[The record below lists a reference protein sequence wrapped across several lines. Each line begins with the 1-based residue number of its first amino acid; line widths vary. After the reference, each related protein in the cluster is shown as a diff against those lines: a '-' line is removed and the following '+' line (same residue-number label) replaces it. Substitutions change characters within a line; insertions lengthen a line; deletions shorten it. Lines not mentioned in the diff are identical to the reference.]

1 MLSGHASVQ
10 QQGSTHSAPSEV
22 GGNEDT
28 QLSAGPSLTHPLV
41 LQVLSEQNLTGF
53 SGSFAGESTAEGQHF
68 KSVWRSRK
76 WHMTFQRK
84 SEFVNTENNNNIST

>member
-10 QQGSTHSAPSEV
+10 QQGSTDSAPSKV
-22 GGNEDT
+22 GGNEST

-53 SGSFAGESTAEGQHF
+53 SGSFAGESTAEGQHLQ
-68 KSVWRSRK
+68 SVWKSLK
-76 WHMTFQRK
+76 WHMAFQRK
-84 SEFVNTENNNNIST
+84 SELVNTENNNNIST